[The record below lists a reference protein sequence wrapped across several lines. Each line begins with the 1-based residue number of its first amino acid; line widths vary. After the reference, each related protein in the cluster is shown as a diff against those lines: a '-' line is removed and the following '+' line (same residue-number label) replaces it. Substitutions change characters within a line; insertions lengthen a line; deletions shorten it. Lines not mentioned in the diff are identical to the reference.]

1 MTIVD
6 LRTDKDYLDLWQALQ
21 DLALDQELVI
31 LPLLVNLILLPH
43 HTFDIHHQ
51 QQQPHLSSM
60 YRTLISLLH
69 PYRRQLD

>member
-51 QQQPHLSSM
+51 QQQPQHPSM
-60 YRTLISLLH
+60 NPTRIT
-69 PYRRQLD
+69 